1 MKKKLLAI
9 LSTLSIL
16 ALNSCQVPSIGIF
29 FPSDSSSSAPTTS
42 NSPSSSVIET
52 PSNNSSSTSISQDQ
66 IDNPYRYGR
75 NIREKYNYNYLPSLP
90 SRGNSKMLVV
100 PVLLKGE
107 SFIHEEDSVKSTLT
121 KAFFGKS
128 EETGFESVSSYYY
141 KSSYGELNIQGEVT
155 SILNSNHTLSQ
166 LKLAKDSTSIT
177 DAILKEAYDKF
188 FLTSKYKVSDYDS
201 NSDGYIDAI
210 YLVYLT
216 PYDGKY
222 DGLWAYTYWGLDETY
237 QSLGAYSWSS
247 YYFATTKPGY
257 SKDKPDAHT
266 YIHETGHLLSL
277 DDYYDVDG
285 TTAPTGGLTMMDLN
299 ILDHDSFTKYALGWT
314 VPKVISK
321 DTDIKDELTI
331 ELKPFESSGESLLI
345 ANNFNGS
352 SFDEYLIVEFYTP
365 TGLNELD
372 SKVQYETAKGFTKSG
387 LKIYHVDQ
395 RLIKL
400 DYTSQGWVYDKTK
413 FYTPDRLD
421 SLSSYSYY
429 QVGASNSSS
438 ANYSLTGYDLITL
451 MDASSKN
458 GNNVFQYENKNATN
472 ASLFTESS
480 KSFLET
486 FKNFKFHSGDKLPY
500 DIKVDSISSTSA
512 TIKITSI

>member
-75 NIREKYNYNYLPSLP
+75 DIREKYNNNYLPSLP

-107 SFIHEEDSVKSTLT
+107 SFILGEDSVKSTLN

-155 SILNSNHTLSQ
+155 SILNSNYTLSQ
-166 LKLAKDSTSIT
+166 LKRAEDSTSIT

-237 QSLGAYSWSS
+237 HSLGAYSWSS
-247 YYFATTKPGY
+247 YYFATTNPGY
-257 SKDKPDAHT
+257 SKDKPDAHP

-314 VPKVISK
+314 TPKVISK

-372 SKVQYETAKGFTKSG
+372 SKVQYETAKGFTTSG
-387 LKIYHVDQ
+387 IKIYHVDQ

-400 DYTSQGWVYDKTK
+400 DYTSQGWVYDNTK

-429 QVGASNSSS
+429 QVGASNS

-486 FKNFKFHSGDKLPY
+486 FRNFKFHSGDKLPY

>member
-90 SRGNSKMLVV
+90 SRSKSIIL
-100 PVLLKGE
+100 G
-107 SFIHEEDSVKSTLT
+107 EDSVKSTLN

-216 PYDGKY
+216 PYDVSVKSS
-222 DGLWAYTYWGLDETY
+222 GLWAYTYWGLDETY

-257 SKDKPDAHT
+257 SKDKP
-266 YIHETGHLLSL
+266 
-277 DDYYDVDG
+277 
-285 TTAPTGGLTMMDLN
+285 
-299 ILDHDSFTKYALGWT
+299 
-314 VPKVISK
+314 
-321 DTDIKDELTI
+321 
-331 ELKPFESSGESLLI
+331 
-345 ANNFNGS
+345 
-352 SFDEYLIVEFYTP
+352 
-365 TGLNELD
+365 
-372 SKVQYETAKGFTKSG
+372 
-387 LKIYHVDQ
+387 
-395 RLIKL
+395 
-400 DYTSQGWVYDKTK
+400 
-413 FYTPDRLD
+413 
-421 SLSSYSYY
+421 
-429 QVGASNSSS
+429 
-438 ANYSLTGYDLITL
+438 
-451 MDASSKN
+451 
-458 GNNVFQYENKNATN
+458 
-472 ASLFTESS
+472 
-480 KSFLET
+480 
-486 FKNFKFHSGDKLPY
+486 
-500 DIKVDSISSTSA
+500 
-512 TIKITSI
+512 

>member
-75 NIREKYNYNYLPSLP
+75 DIREKYNNNYLPSLP

-107 SFIHEEDSVKSTLT
+107 SFILGEDSVKSTLN

-188 FLTSKYKVSDYDS
+188 FLTSKYKVSY
-201 NSDGYIDAI
+201 
-210 YLVYLT
+210 
-216 PYDGKY
+216 
-222 DGLWAYTYWGLDETY
+222 
-237 QSLGAYSWSS
+237 
-247 YYFATTKPGY
+247 
-257 SKDKPDAHT
+257 
-266 YIHETGHLLSL
+266 
-277 DDYYDVDG
+277 
-285 TTAPTGGLTMMDLN
+285 
-299 ILDHDSFTKYALGWT
+299 
-314 VPKVISK
+314 
-321 DTDIKDELTI
+321 
-331 ELKPFESSGESLLI
+331 
-345 ANNFNGS
+345 
-352 SFDEYLIVEFYTP
+352 
-365 TGLNELD
+365 
-372 SKVQYETAKGFTKSG
+372 
-387 LKIYHVDQ
+387 
-395 RLIKL
+395 
-400 DYTSQGWVYDKTK
+400 
-413 FYTPDRLD
+413 
-421 SLSSYSYY
+421 
-429 QVGASNSSS
+429 
-438 ANYSLTGYDLITL
+438 
-451 MDASSKN
+451 
-458 GNNVFQYENKNATN
+458 
-472 ASLFTESS
+472 
-480 KSFLET
+480 
-486 FKNFKFHSGDKLPY
+486 
-500 DIKVDSISSTSA
+500 
-512 TIKITSI
+512 

>member
-1 MKKKLLAI
+1 MKKKLLTI

-29 FPSDSSSSAPTTS
+29 FPSDSSSSEPTTS

-75 NIREKYNYNYLPSLP
+75 DIREKYNNNYLPSLP

-107 SFIHEEDSVKSTLT
+107 SFILGEDSVKSTLN

-314 VPKVISK
+314 IPKVISK

-372 SKVQYETAKGFTKSG
+372 SKVEYERGVKGFTTSG
-387 LKIYHVDQ
+387 IKIYHVDQ

-400 DYTSQGWVYDKTK
+400 DYTSQGWVYDNTK

-429 QVGASNSSS
+429 QVGASNS

-451 MDASSKN
+451 MDASSRN